1 MPFETILQN
10 NDGPIATIIMN
21 RPEALNALNQQVFKD
36 LTECLLGIA
45 ADPAIRAIVIKGAGE
60 RAFVAGADIK
70 EMAASE
76 GKTGSDRS
84 YLGMHLYDQIRHM
97 PQPVIASING
107 YALGG
112 GMLLAM
118 ACDVR
123 VAADSATFGYPEIKL
138 GIFPGTGGTILLDR
152 LIGPANAR
160 AICLT
165 GELFDAARAYQLGLI
180 THLVPKDEL
189 ATETARLA
197 ASMGAYSPV
206 AMRELKCALNA
217 SMEMDFEAARE
228 AEIAAHARCFA
239 SNDRLEGMNAFIE
252 KRSPHFRGD

>member
-1 MPFETILQN
+1 M
-10 NDGPIATIIMN
+10 A
-21 RPEALNALNQQVFKD
+21 
-36 LTECLLGIA
+36 
-45 ADPAIRAIVIKGAGE
+45 GAGS
-60 RAFVAGADIK
+60 AD
-70 EMAASE
+70 
-76 GKTGSDRS
+76 TGSARS

-97 PQPVIASING
+97 PQPIIASING

-123 VAADSATFGYPEIKL
+123 VAADTATFGYPEIKL

-165 GELFDAARAYQLGLI
+165 GELFGAERAYQLGLI
-180 THLVPKDEL
+180 THLVTKDDL
-189 ATETARLA
+189 AAETARLA
-197 ASMGAYSPV
+197 DLMAGYSPV

-217 SMEMDFEAARE
+217 SLEMSFEAARE
-228 AEIAAHARCFA
+228 AEIKAHARCFA

-252 KRSPHFRGD
+252 KRSPNFRGD

>member
-1 MPFETILQN
+1 MRFETILQEN
-10 NDGPIATIIMN
+10 NGPIATIIMN
-21 RPEALNALNQQVFKD
+21 RPEALNALNIQVFRD
-36 LTECLLGIA
+36 LTACLLAIA
-45 ADPAIRAIVIKGAGE
+45 KDEKIRVVVIKGAGE

-70 EMAASE
+70 EMAHIKGAMGSE
-76 GKTGSDRS
+76 RS
-84 YLGMHLYDQIRHM
+84 YLGMHVYDLLRHI

-123 VAADSATFGYPEIKL
+123 VAAEDATFGYPEIKL

-152 LIGPANAR
+152 LIGSANAR

-165 GELFDAARAYQLGLI
+165 GELFDAARAYQLGLV
-180 THLVPKDEL
+180 THLVAKEAL
-189 ATETARLA
+189 ASETVRLA
-197 ASMGAYSPV
+197 ELMAGYSPV
-206 AMRELKCALNA
+206 ALRETKCALNA
-217 SMEMDFEAARE
+217 SLEMSFEAARE

-239 SNDRLEGMNAFIE
+239 SDDRYEGMNAFIE
-252 KRSPHFRGD
+252 KRSPDFRGE

>member
-1 MPFETILQN
+1 
-10 NDGPIATIIMN
+10 MN
-21 RPEALNALNQQVFKD
+21 RPDALNALNGQVFRD
-36 LTECLLGIA
+36 LIDCLLGIA
-45 ADPAIRAIVIKGAGE
+45 KDREIRVVVIKGAGD

-76 GKTGSDRS
+76 GAAPTGSERS
-84 YLGMHLYDQIRHM
+84 YFGMHVYDQIRHM

-160 AICLT
+160 SICLT

-180 THLVPKDEL
+180 THLVARDEL
-189 ATETARLA
+189 AGETARLA
-197 ASMGAYSPV
+197 ALMAGYSPV
-206 AMRELKCALNA
+206 ALRETKNALNA

-239 SNDRLEGMNAFIE
+239 SNDRVEGMKAFVE
-252 KRSPHFRGD
+252 KRSPRFRGD